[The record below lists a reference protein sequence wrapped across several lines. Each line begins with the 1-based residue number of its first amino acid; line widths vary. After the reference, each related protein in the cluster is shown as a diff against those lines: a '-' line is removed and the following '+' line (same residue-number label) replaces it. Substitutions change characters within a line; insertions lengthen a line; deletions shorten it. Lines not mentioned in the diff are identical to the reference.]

1 MGKTRVWTLGLA
13 AVLAVTATGCT
24 HLVHQW
30 ELEGLLD
37 PVNAQLAEHEGE
49 ISALQSDVAGLERDV
64 AALRSAMEDLERQF
78 GAHVSD
84 EDLHC
89 PCGLSVSLPVHF
101 DFNSSD
107 IRDVDRPLLD
117 AFAAA
122 VTGTFP
128 NANVTVEGSTDQAGT
143 PAYNTRLSRERAQN
157 VKNYLVEN
165 GGMNEDNIRVVALGE
180 SRLVN
185 EDTGVQNPQS
195 GIENRRVTFVLEW
208 AGPGTTN

>member
-13 AVLAVTATGCT
+13 AVLTVTATGCT

-30 ELEGLLD
+30 EIEGMMD
-37 PVNAQLAEHEGE
+37 PVNAQLAEHEGA
-49 ISALQSDVAGLERDV
+49 ISALQSDVAGLQSDV
-64 AALRSAMEDLERQF
+64 AALQAAMRQLESDF

-84 EDLHC
+84 EDMHSG
-89 PCGLSVSLPVHF
+89 GLAVSLPVHF
-101 DFNSSD
+101 DFDSSE
-107 IRDVDRPLLD
+107 IRAVDQPLLD

-122 VTGTFP
+122 VNGTYP
-128 NANVTVEGSTDQAGT
+128 NATVTVEGSADQAGSA
-143 PAYNTRLSRERAQN
+143 AYNSRLSRERAEN
-157 VKNYLVEN
+157 VKAYLVDSA
-165 GGMNEDNIRVVALGE
+165 GMNADNIAVVALGE

-185 EDTGVQNPQS
+185 EETGVQNPQS